1 MLEFEK
7 DDRTINLIYRIF
19 YIVVLIFAIKVINIQ
34 IVNHSTYFLL
44 SERNR
49 IRSIPKV
56 GPRGNILTSDGICVA
71 INKPTYSVIYFPREN
86 ISDTHIL
93 NLAKKLS
100 KISNMEYGY
109 IYNLIVKSQN
119 LLKPVKVVSNI
130 SSSSVIFFYEIK
142 NIFPEIEIIE
152 ENKRYY
158 PYSSFLSHIIGYT
171 GKMSEEDA
179 KIYLK
184 KGYSFDAY
192 VGKVGV
198 EKRYEEY
205 LKGKDGG
212 LFMEVDNRGRI
223 LRVIGFEDWE
233 KGSDV
238 ILTINY
244 NLQRAAENALLKLP
258 YKRGACVCVDALS
271 GEVLVYAVKPGYDL
285 NYFGAYSDESSSEK
299 LSEFDQLNI
308 PIQGLYP
315 PASTFKIITTIAAL
329 ESGKVNLNTKYFC
342 PGYYEAANRVFKC
355 WEKKGHGWQNI
366 ISGVANSCDVF
377 FYNLA
382 YNIGPYEIENMA
394 RKFRLDQKT
403 YIDLPY
409 EKSGKIFGPYSR
421 IYSKGYWFVGDTL
434 NMAIG
439 QGEMLVTP
447 MGMLMVVM
455 ALANGGRF
463 YKPYYVSK
471 VISSDGEI
479 LFENKPQVLGT
490 IDLKKETYELIY
502 EAMRKVVKEGTGK
515 GCDIKDVEV
524 YGKTGTAQNPHGKD
538 HAWFVAF
545 AKKEGYKPIAIS
557 VFVEHGEHGSTA
569 AVPVA
574 RDVIKEYFKS
584 EYLHKEIEVS
594 E

>member
-34 IVNHSTYFLL
+34 VINHSTYFLL

-71 INKPTYSVIYFPREN
+71 ISKPTYSVIYFPREN
-86 ISDTHIL
+86 ISDAHIL

-142 NIFPEIEIIE
+142 NIFPELEIVE

-212 LFMEVDNRGRI
+212 LFTGGGYLELLV
-223 LRVIGFEDWE
+223 LRTG
-233 KGSDV
+233 
-238 ILTINY
+238 
-244 NLQRAAENALLKLP
+244 
-258 YKRGACVCVDALS
+258 
-271 GEVLVYAVKPGYDL
+271 
-285 NYFGAYSDESSSEK
+285 
-299 LSEFDQLNI
+299 
-308 PIQGLYP
+308 
-315 PASTFKIITTIAAL
+315 
-329 ESGKVNLNTKYFC
+329 
-342 PGYYEAANRVFKC
+342 
-355 WEKKGHGWQNI
+355 
-366 ISGVANSCDVF
+366 
-377 FYNLA
+377 
-382 YNIGPYEIENMA
+382 
-394 RKFRLDQKT
+394 
-403 YIDLPY
+403 
-409 EKSGKIFGPYSR
+409 
-421 IYSKGYWFVGDTL
+421 
-434 NMAIG
+434 
-439 QGEMLVTP
+439 
-447 MGMLMVVM
+447 
-455 ALANGGRF
+455 
-463 YKPYYVSK
+463 
-471 VISSDGEI
+471 
-479 LFENKPQVLGT
+479 
-490 IDLKKETYELIY
+490 KKEVMLSL
-502 EAMRKVVKEGTGK
+502 
-515 GCDIKDVEV
+515 
-524 YGKTGTAQNPHGKD
+524 P
-538 HAWFVAF
+538 
-545 AKKEGYKPIAIS
+545 
-557 VFVEHGEHGSTA
+557 
-569 AVPVA
+569 
-574 RDVIKEYFKS
+574 
-584 EYLHKEIEVS
+584 
-594 E
+594 